1 MTRPPR
7 ITPRPAPDPK
17 PAQIEADRQK
27 VEAWMKNHRPKHC
40 PPATADNAV
49 SIYVPFATLPAAKKG
64 RRPQS

>member
-7 ITPRPAPDPK
+7 ITPKPGPDPK
-17 PAQIEADRQK
+17 PAQVEADRQAA
-27 VEAWMKNHRPKHC
+27 EAWLKKHRVKKM

-64 RRPQS
+64 RRVQS